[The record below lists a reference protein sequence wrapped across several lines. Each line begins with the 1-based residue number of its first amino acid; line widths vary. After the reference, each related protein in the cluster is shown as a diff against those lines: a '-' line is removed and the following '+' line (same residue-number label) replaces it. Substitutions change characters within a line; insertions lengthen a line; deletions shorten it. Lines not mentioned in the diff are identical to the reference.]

1 MTVSRFDVVRVDF
14 PEQNKIPDS
23 EFDSPHPA
31 VVVQNNTANSR
42 LDTATVAPVTTNAY
56 SGHDY
61 EVQLFPET
69 DGVQEKS
76 VAKANLLASVS
87 IADRIT
93 NEDDWK
99 MGEIS
104 SPKMNELEAAI
115 ASHLS
120 IW

>member
-14 PEQNKIPDS
+14 PDQHKVPDS

-42 LDTATVAPVTTNAY
+42 LDTVTVVPVTTNEY

-61 EVQLFPET
+61 EVQLFPEA
-69 DGVQEKS
+69 DGVEEKS

-93 NEDDWK
+93 NKDDWK

-104 SPKMNELEAAI
+104 SPKMDELEATI

>member
-1 MTVSRFDVVRVDF
+1 MTVNRFDVVRVDF
-14 PEQNKIPDS
+14 PEQNKIPDD

-42 LDTATVAPVTTNAY
+42 LNTVTLVPVTTNEY

-61 EVQLFPET
+61 EVQLFPGT
-69 DGVQEKS
+69 DGVDEKS

-87 IADRIT
+87 IADRVT